1 MFNFRQTSI
10 KAKLTQL
17 TMLTS
22 GAALVVS
29 VLLLG
34 YISARSFRNSM
45 ERDLQ
50 TLADVVGASA
60 TSSLEFDDEAAAA
73 KALSAL
79 EQKPGI
85 LSAAIYKT
93 SRANPANNQVFA
105 SYVAVGQPASQKPPA
120 RGADG
125 FHYAG
130 GQLHVFRP
138 IQRDAD
144 RLGTIGFQVDLS
156 DLHAL
161 ILHYIIGSIVVLAGA
176 LLVAFIFSSRLQR
189 VISKPILDLA
199 QTTRVVSEQ
208 KNYSVRAV
216 KQSDD
221 EIGFLI
227 DRFNEMLGQM
237 ERHEKEL
244 TEVNAQLR
252 QSQEQA
258 LAATEAKSQFLAN
271 MSHELRTPLNAIIG
285 YSEMLEEEAA
295 DSGQT
300 HSIPDLKKINGAGKH
315 LLALINDIL
324 DLSKIEAG
332 KMELYLET
340 FDLQT
345 MLEDVVATTRL
356 LVQKKANTLEVR
368 LSPDLGAMRADLT
381 KVRQG
386 LFNLLSNASKF
397 TDHGTI
403 TLKVSREAGNG
414 GSGWIVFQVKDTGIG
429 MTREQ
434 LGRMFQAFSQADA
447 STVRKYGGTG
457 LGLAITRH
465 FCRLM
470 GGDVTV
476 ASESGAGSTFTIRL
490 PAAVSDPATT
500 AEEKSPLAPDQ
511 LPAEGNTVL
520 VVDDDPSARDL
531 LQRFLNREG
540 FHVECASNGP
550 EALALVKHLRP
561 TVITLDVMMPGMD
574 GWSVLTK
581 LKDNP
586 ATADIPVVMLTIVDD
601 KHFGH
606 ALGAT
611 EYLTKPVDRDRL
623 TAIIQKLRRPA
634 LPGRV
639 LVVDDDPE
647 VREVLVRTMQR
658 HGWAADT
665 AADGRAALDM
675 LAAQQPDLILL
686 DLMMPRMD
694 GFEFVAELRQR
705 PDWRA
710 IPIIVVTAKTL
721 TNEDRVRLQGHV
733 QKVIQKGGFNH
744 DELLTELRDIVAE
757 SVQRARASDV
767 HVEI

>member
-1 MFNFRQTSI
+1 MFNFRQHSI
-10 KAKLTQL
+10 KAKLTLL

-22 GAALVVS
+22 GVALLVS
-29 VLLLG
+29 VILVG
-34 YISARSFRNSM
+34 FNDVRTFRISM
-45 ERDLQ
+45 VHDLQ
-50 TLADVVGASA
+50 TLADVIGHNSTSA
-60 TSSLEFDDEAAAA
+60 LEFDDEVAAA
-73 KALSAL
+73 KTLTSL
-79 EQKPGI
+79 EHKPGI
-85 LSAAIYKT
+85 LTAAIFKKDDK
-93 SRANPANNQVFA
+93 VL
-105 SYVAVGQPASQKPPA
+105 AVYSQPGQPTNAPPPVLEV
-120 RGADG
+120 DG
-125 FHYAG
+125 YRYAN
-130 GQLHVFRP
+130 GQLQVFRP
-138 IQRDAD
+138 IQRGTE
-144 RLGTIGFQVDLS
+144 RIGTIYFQVDMS
-156 DLHAL
+156 DLRVL
-161 ILHYIIGSIVVLAGA
+161 ITRYVIGSIVILTGA
-176 LLVAFIFSSRLQR
+176 LLVAYIFSSRLQR

-199 QTTRVVSEQ
+199 QTARVVSEQ
-208 KNYSVRAV
+208 KNYSVRAE
-216 KQSDD
+216 KQSND
-221 EIGFLI
+221 EIGSLI

-237 ERHEKEL
+237 ERHEKDL
-244 TEVNAQLR
+244 TAVNTQLR

-285 YSEMLEEEAA
+285 YSEMLEEEAV
-295 DSGQT
+295 DTGQT
-300 HSIPDLKKINGAGKH
+300 DSIPDLKKINGAGKH

-340 FDLQT
+340 FDLPT

-356 LVQKKANTLEVR
+356 LVQKKSNTLQVQ
-368 LSPDLGAMRADLT
+368 LAPDLGVIRADLT
-381 KVRQG
+381 KVRQA

-397 TDHGTI
+397 TERGQI
-403 TLKVSREAGNG
+403 TLTASRET
-414 GSGWIVFQVKDTGIG
+414 SGDGTAWIVLQVRDTGIG

-434 LGRMFQAFSQADA
+434 LSRMFQAFSQADA

-465 FCRLM
+465 FCRMM

-476 ASESGAGSTFTIRL
+476 ASEAGKGSTFTIRL
-490 PAAVSDPATT
+490 PAEVRDPAV
-500 AEEKSPLAPDQ
+500 EKEDKSPAAPDE

-520 VVDDDPSARDL
+520 VVDDDPSAREL
-531 LQRFLNREG
+531 LQRFLNKEG
-540 FHVECASNGP
+540 FHVECAANGP

-574 GWSVLTK
+574 GWSVLVK
-581 LKDNP
+581 LKENP
-586 ATADIPVVMLTIVDD
+586 ATAGIPVVMLTIVDD

-623 TAIIQKLRRPA
+623 TAIIQKLRQPA
-634 LPGRV
+634 SPGRV

-658 HGWAADT
+658 HGWAAAT
-665 AADGRAALDM
+665 ADDGRAALDA
-675 LAAQQPDLILL
+675 LAAQKPDLILL

-710 IPIIVVTAKTL
+710 IPIIVITAKTL
-721 TNEDRVRLQGHV
+721 TNEDRLRLQGHV

-744 DELLTELRDIVAE
+744 QELLSELRDIVAE
-757 SVQRARASDV
+757 SVQRARAADA